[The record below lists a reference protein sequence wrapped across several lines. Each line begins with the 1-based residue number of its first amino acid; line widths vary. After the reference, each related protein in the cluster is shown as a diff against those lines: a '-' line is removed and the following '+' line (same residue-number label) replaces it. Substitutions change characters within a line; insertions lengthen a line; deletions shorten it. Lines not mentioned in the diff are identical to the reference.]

1 MSLLFFLLILFLVVS
16 LSAGVVVLKLA
27 SSVLGGIGGFLKGLF
42 FGQTEV
48 SGSSRSRTFSS
59 NSDGIYED
67 TRPFRSQT
75 TEGRRRMKVFK
86 SMSESVSYEEVKNK

>member
-1 MSLLFFLLILFLVVS
+1 MRLIFFLLILVLVVC

-42 FGQTEV
+42 FGGQEL
-48 SGSSRSRTFSS
+48 SGDSRTGTFSS

-67 TRPFRSQT
+67 TRPFRSQS

>member
-1 MSLLFFLLILFLVVS
+1 MSLIFFLLILVLVVC

-42 FGQTEV
+42 FGGPEL
-48 SGSSRSRTFSS
+48 SGDSRSGTFSS

-67 TRPFRSQT
+67 TRPFRSLS